1 MRVVYT
7 VLNGH
12 LAGGQVICG
21 EVMLATR
28 NAGHEVLLV
37 TPSLGEFTDLLKPE
51 SVPIVQLPMARTYHL
66 HRAWQFARLLKA
78 WRADLVHCHSAVTG
92 SILARLG
99 AKMAGVPCLN
109 HVHIENKFSD
119 LPWIRT
125 IQVWLDNLTACFAD
139 EIVAISEHTRRSLIG
154 QGLPSHKI
162 RVIRNGISV
171 VADANGKAANR
182 ARAVL
187 GIEGAGPVVGTV
199 ARLCPVKGQREYILA
214 AQQIRNEFPEA
225 MFAIIGEDIEFDGYY
240 RHELERLARHL
251 GLDDRV
257 QFFGFRRDAAQLI
270 HGFDV
275 FVLPSWIEGLPVT
288 VLEAMAAG
296 KPVVATS
303 VGGVPELVVEGE
315 TGLLVPPRDPE
326 RLAEAIAE
334 LLHHPDVARRM
345 GTNGCARV
353 REHFSQSEM
362 LKQVM
367 ALYEAYVPKG

>member
-21 EVMLATR
+21 KVMLATR
-28 NAGHEVLLV
+28 DAGHDVILV
-37 TPSLGEFTDLLKPE
+37 TPSLGEFTELLKPE
-51 SVPIVQLPMARTYHL
+51 SVPVIQLPMARTYHF
-66 HRAWQFARLLKA
+66 HRAWQFARFLRV

-99 AKMAGVPCLN
+99 AKMAGVPFIN

-119 LPWIRT
+119 LSWIRA
-125 IQVWLDNLTACFAD
+125 IQVWLDNLTACYAD
-139 EIVAISEHTRRSLIG
+139 VIVAISEHTRRSLIS
-154 QGLPSHKI
+154 QGIPSNKI
-162 RVIRNGISV
+162 CLIRNGIRV
-171 VADANGKAANR
+171 VTESNGKSANQ
-182 ARAVL
+182 ARAAL
-187 GIEGAGPVVGTV
+187 GIDDESPVVGMV

-214 AQQIRNEFPEA
+214 AHQIRNEFPDA
-225 MFAIIGEDIEFDGYY
+225 MFVIIGEDIELDGYY

-251 GLDDRV
+251 GLDDCV
-257 QFFGFRRDAAQLI
+257 QFFGFRHDAAQLVN
-270 HGFDV
+270 GFDV

-303 VGGVPELVVEGE
+303 VGGVPELVMEGE

-326 RLAEAIAE
+326 RLAEAIAD
-334 LLHHPDVARRM
+334 LLHHPDVAHRM
-345 GTNGCARV
+345 GMNGCARV
-353 REHFSQSEM
+353 RECFSQSEM

-367 ALYEAYVPKG
+367 ALYEAHVTKG